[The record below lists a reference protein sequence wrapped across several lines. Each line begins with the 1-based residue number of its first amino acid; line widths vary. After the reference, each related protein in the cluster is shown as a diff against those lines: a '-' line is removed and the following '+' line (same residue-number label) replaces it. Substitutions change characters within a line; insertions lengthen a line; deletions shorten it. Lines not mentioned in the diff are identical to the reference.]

1 MMHYFVYP
9 ATLTPD
15 TQDGGFVVRFPDI
28 PEAIAQGDDVPEAL
42 QQAADCLEEAVAGRI
57 RRHEHIP
64 TPSPVGSNQYV
75 IPVPA
80 QTAAKAAL
88 YLALRQDELTPF
100 ELALRLRCDEQE
112 VQRLLDPMHASKLSR
127 LEAALAAEIL
137 GVRRATLSDLLHG
150 KTSLSPE
157 MALRLDKAFDVS
169 MDTLLRLQAWY
180 DSYTMRQRADDIDV
194 RRYEPV

>member
-1 MMHYFVYP
+1 MYYGNKLTIVRNPKDELKTGTLHAMLTQLGLTLTDLSGLSEAMMHYFVYP

-28 PEAIAQGDDVPEAL
+28 PEAITQGDDVPEAL
-42 QQAADCLEEAVAGRI
+42 QQAADCLEEAVVERI

-100 ELALRLRCDEQE
+100 ELALRLRCDEKE
-112 VQRLLDPMHASKLSR
+112 VQRRLDPRHASKLSR
-127 LEAALAAEIL
+127 LEAALAAL
-137 GVRRATLSDLLHG
+137 GRNWCLG
-150 KTSLSPE
+150 
-157 MALRLDKAFDVS
+157 
-169 MDTLLRLQAWY
+169 
-180 DSYTMRQRADDIDV
+180 
-194 RRYEPV
+194 